1 MTHRR
6 HVLSLMFATA
16 ICATLQGCGGGDD
29 AYFDVFQPR
38 DATVADIDS
47 KSFTF
52 TDFQFGA
59 VFDPSLS
66 TSTTTLAF
74 GASTTVGA
82 SYSLPFTLSAK
93 GASSSGT
100 GTLDGQTL
108 TLSFQQ
114 ISPVLPFTSA
124 KPLQF
129 RIRADVNDGRISLT
143 NLETNVEQTSA
154 PR

>member
-1 MTHRR
+1 MTDRR
-6 HVLSLMFATA
+6 YLLSLVFATA
-16 ICATLQGCGGGDD
+16 FCATLQGCGGGDD
-29 AYFDVFQPR
+29 VYFDALQPR
-38 DATVADIDS
+38 DATVADIDR

-52 TDFQFGA
+52 TGFQFGSA
-59 VFDPSLS
+59 FDPALN

-74 GASTTVGA
+74 GASLAIGTT
-82 SYSLPFTLSAK
+82 YSLPFTLSAK

-100 GTLDGQTL
+100 STLDGQTL

-114 ISPVLPFTSA
+114 VSPTLPFTTT

-154 PR
+154 PL